1 MENLRKRLI
10 CVNNFDELS
19 ELLYLDEN
27 VNEAKHILDSIDSK
41 TNAKNILS
49 SFIINNCPEEI
60 IGENNIHL
68 NRNLINSAKN
78 LIFSDELSEFKDNL
92 KIYCKLFSEWK
103 IADSKLIIDSL
114 SREYFT
120 TSLKIINTPSA
131 NIEQKVIYSAYNN
144 KIIQYANKLVGSE
157 GSNILMSF
165 NPVQEFYHELNFKF
179 TDEYFKILTDEF
191 DCDIFTKFYESI
203 DFLKMYFSELEVE
216 NDIVVATFNK
226 EFFKTIIENNS
237 YSNDDIKFFSSKAFK
252 IIRNLQSAK
261 YHNLLDSYSFEVAS
275 NSTYLPDIVKNL
287 LKLTIQLSNDIEEL
301 VKN

>member
-1 MENLRKRLI
+1 
-10 CVNNFDELS
+10 
-19 ELLYLDEN
+19 
-27 VNEAKHILDSIDSK
+27 
-41 TNAKNILS
+41 
-49 SFIINNCPEEI
+49 
-60 IGENNIHL
+60 
-68 NRNLINSAKN
+68 
-78 LIFSDELSEFKDNL
+78 
-92 KIYCKLFSEWK
+92 LFSEWK

-237 YSNDDIKFFSSKAFK
+237 Y
-252 IIRNLQSAK
+252 
-261 YHNLLDSYSFEVAS
+261 
-275 NSTYLPDIVKNL
+275 
-287 LKLTIQLSNDIEEL
+287 
-301 VKN
+301 